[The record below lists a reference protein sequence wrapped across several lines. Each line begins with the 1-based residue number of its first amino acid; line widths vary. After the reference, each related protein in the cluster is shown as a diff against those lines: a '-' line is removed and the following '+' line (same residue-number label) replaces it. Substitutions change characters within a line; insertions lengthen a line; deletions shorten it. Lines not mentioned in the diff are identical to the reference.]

1 MAVFTIGDLHLSLG
15 ADKRMDIFSGWE
27 NYVERIER
35 HWRETVGEE
44 DTVVLAGDI
53 SWGMSLEGALNDLR
67 FLERLPGKKLL
78 VKGNHDYWWATGAKM
93 QGFFEQNGLNSFSL
107 LHNNAYPC
115 EGAVL
120 CGSRG
125 WLFER
130 GEAHDR
136 KILLREAMRLELS
149 LKAGEA
155 FPGERIV
162 FLHYPPI
169 YGEEVSPE
177 IIEVLHRYQVG
188 RCYYGHIHSA
198 GCSRALCGEWDG
210 INFQLVSADFLRFRP
225 LKIAT
230 EEAKSAGKM

>member
-15 ADKRMDIFSGWE
+15 ADKRMDIFPGWE

-35 HWRETVGEE
+35 HWREAVDEG

-53 SWGMSLEGALNDLR
+53 SWGMSLEEALNDLR

-93 QGFFEQNGLNSFSL
+93 QGFFEQNGLLSFSL

-149 LKAGEA
+149 LKAGTA
-155 FPGERIV
+155 FPGERV
-162 FLHYPPI
+162 AFLHYPPI

-177 IIEVLHRYQVG
+177 IIDVLHRYQVG

-198 GCSRALCGEWDG
+198 GCARALCGEWDG
-210 INFQLVSADFLRFRP
+210 IDFQLVSADFLRFRP
-225 LKIAT
+225 LKIGT
-230 EEAKSAGKM
+230 GTVGSAG